1 MAFRSIGDI
10 KSIMKW
16 HLYYEA
22 VMLKTKE
29 LGGVGCIDVLDITRY
44 QNQNSTTDK
53 GKLSVVRM
61 H

>member
-29 LGGVGCIDVLDITRY
+29 LGGVGCIELLDVILPAMRTSIQPPTKV
-44 QNQNSTTDK
+44 N
-53 GKLSVVRM
+53 
-61 H
+61 

>member
-22 VMLKTKE
+22 VRLKTKE
-29 LGGVGCIDVLDITRY
+29 LGGVGCIEWL
-44 QNQNSTTDK
+44 
-53 GKLSVVRM
+53 VVILPAIRTSIQPLTKVN
-61 H
+61 